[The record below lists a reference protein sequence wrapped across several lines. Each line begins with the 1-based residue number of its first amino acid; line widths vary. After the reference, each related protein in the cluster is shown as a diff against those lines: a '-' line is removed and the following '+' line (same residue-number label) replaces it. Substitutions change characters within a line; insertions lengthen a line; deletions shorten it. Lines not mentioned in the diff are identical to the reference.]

1 MIRSLPVLRV
11 GALILGLCLQPAA
24 YADDFSGT
32 WTLTLDTPNGV
43 QNPTLVIEQNGDGYS
58 GVYNS
63 RRGPIEIPEI
73 KRDGNAFAFPLTI
86 SVPIGEVQV
95 DYRGT
100 FAGDEMQGSVQSP
113 RGEVPFTAK
122 KTAP

>member
-1 MIRSLPVLRV
+1 MNRHLP
-11 GALILGLCLQPAA
+11 ALCLSTFLLCLLFHPGAHA
-24 YADDFSGT
+24 EDFAGT

-43 QNPTLVIEQNGDGYS
+43 QNPTLVVEENGTGYS

-73 KRDGNAFAFPLTI
+73 SRDGNAFSFPLVI
-86 SVPIGEVQV
+86 SVPIGDIQV
-95 DYRGT
+95 NYSGSFEGEDMT
-100 FAGDEMQGSVQSP
+100 GSVQSP
-113 RGEVPFTAK
+113 RGEVPFTAQ